1 MSLPARLGG
10 VIPPVCTPLT
20 PDGDVDTGSLIRLVD
35 FLRDA
40 EVDGV
45 FVLGSTSE
53 VAFLTD
59 RQRRTVVETVAGHLD
74 GALPL
79 LAGAIDM
86 TTPRVLEHARDALA
100 AGADAIVATAPFY
113 AATGPAETERHFRLL
128 AERTGAPLL
137 AYDLP
142 SAVHTKLAPDLVLRL
157 AADGVLAGLKDSSP
171 DQTSLRRVINAARA
185 LPQALGGLGGAP
197 ISIRDRDFAVFT
209 GSESTADTALLMGA
223 DGVVPGLGNVDPHGF
238 VRLVRHCA
246 AGDWQRA
253 RAEQERLLALF
264 AMVSGVP
271 SGIGAFKAALRLRGV
286 IDHATTAEPQRPLT
300 DADVEAVAKHL
311 ATAGL
316 L

>member
-20 PDGDVDTGSLIRLVD
+20 PDGEVDTGSLLRLVD
-35 FLRDA
+35 HLRDG
-40 EVDGV
+40 EVNGL

-59 RQRRTVVETVAGHLD
+59 RQRRTVVETVAAHLG

-86 TTPRVLEHARDALA
+86 TTPRVLEHARAALA
-100 AGADAIVATAPFY
+100 DGADAIVATAPFY
-113 AATGPAETERHFRLL
+113 ARTGPAETERHYRLL
-128 AERTGAPLL
+128 AERTGAPLI

-142 SAVHTKLAPDLVLRL
+142 TAVHTKLTPELVVRL

-171 DQTSLRRVINAARA
+171 DQTGLRAVITAARA
-185 LPQALGGLGGAP
+185 QPAA
-197 ISIRDRDFAVFT
+197 RDFAVFT
-209 GSESTADTALLMGA
+209 GSEALVDAALLMGA

-238 VRLVRHCA
+238 VRLLRLCA
-246 AGDWQRA
+246 ARDWQRA
-253 RAEQERLLALF
+253 RGEQERLLALF
-264 AMVSGVP
+264 SMVREVP
-271 SGIGAFKAALRLRGV
+271 SGIGAFKAALRLRG
-286 IDHATTAEPQRPLT
+286 IIAHATTAEPQRPLS
-300 DADVEAVAKHL
+300 DAEVEEVAKHL